1 MCITS
6 MLYYRS
12 VNIMVFG
19 SFNCF
24 QDYNNLRLQN
34 ISHYSN
40 LITLLNDG
48 NLTLLIGGGYNN
60 LYNWQ
65 KYTY

>member
-1 MCITS
+1 

-12 VNIMVFG
+12 VNIMVLG

-60 LYNWQ
+60 LYN
-65 KYTY
+65 